1 VAIEIKRQSES
12 KTSRPQVR
20 EELSIMRLIESRH
33 GFQFDDD
40 ACADN
45 QVYTLTRYGDAPILN
60 GHRALPFKLQPR
72 EFSSMQSAS

>member
-1 VAIEIKRQSES
+1 
-12 KTSRPQVR
+12 
-20 EELSIMRLIESRH
+20 MRLIESRH

-60 GHRALPFKLQPR
+60 GHRALPVQTAAPRIQFYAERLLIDSFKKPGAQGHVNQPWC
-72 EFSSMQSAS
+72 SSC

>member
-1 VAIEIKRQSES
+1 
-12 KTSRPQVR
+12 
-20 EELSIMRLIESRH
+20 MRLIESRH